1 MLYSKKWSFDFHVFC
16 RAPLKASRHARILV
30 TFQTFEASLLQ
41 KIHIDW
47 SLIQPLGKR
56 IPRCLWCGLET
67 VRSMKKYIYSM
78 LTFITSASRS
88 SIFVESGSSRWR
100 LTSSR
105 SVLAASSGCF
115 TSTDMVQ
122 TLWSTA
128 QFPEIY
134 QIRGRNKQGKN
145 RIYDQKQWETP

>member
-56 IPRCLWCGLET
+56 IPRCLWFGLET
-67 VRSMKKYIYSM
+67 VRSMKKYLYSM

>member
-134 QIRGRNKQGKN
+134 QIHGRNKQGKN

>member
-16 RAPLKASRHARILV
+16 RAPLKASSHARILV

-56 IPRCLWCGLET
+56 ITRCLWCGLET